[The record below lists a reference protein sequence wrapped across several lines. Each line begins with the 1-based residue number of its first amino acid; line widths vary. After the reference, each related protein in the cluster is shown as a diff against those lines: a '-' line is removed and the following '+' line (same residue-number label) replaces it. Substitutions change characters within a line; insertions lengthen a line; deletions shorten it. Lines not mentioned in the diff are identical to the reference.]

1 MSATPLG
8 WFRARKPGAHRRP
21 PPGLGAGRHPRWTP
35 SRMVIQY
42 DRGTN
47 TSSAKRIDMADAVG
61 GRLPEG
67 HGSANPRGL
76 AAADGRSLAAR
87 LPRLDGARVLLVD
100 NGKLTASYGPY
111 DAIADA
117 LAALFPAATWI
128 PVSLDLLRYDHTQ
141 IARIAGDLIATH
153 APDASVLA
161 LGDTGVS
168 LQTTLLAALFEGSG
182 VPASCWQLCLA
193 SGCAGRSRNP
203 RRLACRSSPS
213 TPSGPIPKP
222 WFATSSHR
230 TFTSPSPAHRGRNP
244 WSPCRGAI
252 PAASGK

>member
-1 MSATPLG
+1 
-8 WFRARKPGAHRRP
+8 
-21 PPGLGAGRHPRWTP
+21 
-35 SRMVIQY
+35 MVIQY

-76 AAADGRSLAAR
+76 AAEDGRSLAAR

-182 VPASCWQLCLA
+182 VPSVVLATLLGERVCRPVAQSQAPGLPIIAFNTERTDTQAMVRDFITSDVHVAVAGTPGPQSMVALPWGYSRGQWQ
-193 SGCAGRSRNP
+193 
-203 RRLACRSSPS
+203 
-213 TPSGPIPKP
+213 I
-222 WFATSSHR
+222 
-230 TFTSPSPAHRGRNP
+230 
-244 WSPCRGAI
+244 I
-252 PAASGK
+252 AAN